1 MMNSKRLLGDSMPRG
16 NTRIVWNVLML
27 TAAGF
32 ATAASVWSVWNKAEV
47 VGISFM
53 GGLLAFAVIVHFVR
67 KSRT

>member
-1 MMNSKRLLGDSMPRG
+1 
-16 NTRIVWNVLML
+16 ML